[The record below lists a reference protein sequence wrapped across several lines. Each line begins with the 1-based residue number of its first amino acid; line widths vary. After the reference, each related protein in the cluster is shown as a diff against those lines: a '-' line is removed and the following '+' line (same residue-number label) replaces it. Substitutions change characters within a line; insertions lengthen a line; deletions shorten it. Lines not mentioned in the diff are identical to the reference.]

1 MAGHNNFINE
11 WVTVNFNDLLS
22 RITSGQDSTPYTSID
37 RHLVRIKFKTT
48 ASDANRPTSLKI
60 ALSALK
66 NWHLEWSNE
75 HLNTRPLTKNTPR
88 YLHWMHV
95 KFSTYL
101 YSCVPT
107 LHCKLPHAKHVKCN
121 AFSSVYCGW
130 LCKELILYSRCSKW
144 CLFAFTHARSRALHW
159 STALSMMFCG
169 MLPWHYNSDVEN
181 ASFMSFHFRAK

>member
-22 RITSGQDSTPYTSID
+22 RITSGQDSTPYMSID

-88 YLHWMHV
+88 YLHLWPFDLETGV
-95 KFSTYL
+95 RVAFKVGNRTSKF
-101 YSCVPT
+101 
-107 LHCKLPHAKHVKCN
+107 
-121 AFSSVYCGW
+121 G
-130 LCKELILYSRCSKW
+130 
-144 CLFAFTHARSRALHW
+144 HARPLRSGIIRYVRDGRTDRRTDKSNAY
-159 STALSMMFCG
+159 CP
-169 MLPWHYNSDVEN
+169 LPYTVKN
-181 ASFMSFHFRAK
+181 FRKYTDK